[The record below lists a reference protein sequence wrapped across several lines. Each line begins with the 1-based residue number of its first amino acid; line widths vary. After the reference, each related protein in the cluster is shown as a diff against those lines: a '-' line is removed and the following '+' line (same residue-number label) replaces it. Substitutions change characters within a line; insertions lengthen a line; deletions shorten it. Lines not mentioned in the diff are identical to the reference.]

1 MDAECVLV
9 PDGGRV
15 NQQLEILVH
24 QLSKKRGVRGL
35 EQSRGERRVS
45 LTSTHHQLISLTL
58 RNEN

>member
-35 EQSRGERRVS
+35 EQSRGESITHKYSPSVD
-45 LTSTHHQLISLTL
+45 LTYT
-58 RNEN
+58 EK